1 MLRILTVQSL
11 LYDWATATKNSFFSI
26 GGRYNGAVDKT
37 SSGSIRNVQFYDFAM
52 DATCVSAYNTNGQ
65 LTSADTVNLA
75 TVTGLEEVVFED
87 IQLQNNVMNNVA
99 TFKALAE
106 VFGVLHELFVDLKM
120 PRTAVLSTV
129 WKSSLGIK
137 GKDRTAQKKVAQ
149 DWVVKTYNVKPTQDE
164 CDAICIGAHYTKNK
178 VETFD
183 WS

>member
-1 MLRILTVQSL
+1 MRTLALDQASRITGWAVFDDGE
-11 LYDWATATKNSFFSI
+11 LYNYGKFTATQTDVGDRLHFIRKEVLGLI
-26 GGRYNGAVDKT
+26 DKFD
-37 SSGSIRNVQFYDFAM
+37 V
-52 DATCVSAYNTNGQ
+52 
-65 LTSADTVNLA
+65 
-75 TVTGLEEVVFED
+75 EEVVFED
-87 IQLQNNVMNNVA
+87 IQLQNNVVNNVA

-137 GKDRTAQKKVAQ
+137 GKDRTAQKKAAQ

>member
-1 MLRILTVQSL
+1 MNKIIKIYEFLVKYDL
-11 LYDWATATKNSFFSI
+11 LPT
-26 GGRYNGAVDKT
+26 
-37 SSGSIRNVQFYDFAM
+37 
-52 DATCVSAYNTNGQ
+52 
-65 LTSADTVNLA
+65 
-75 TVTGLEEVVFED
+75 FED

-106 VFGVLHELFVDLKM
+106 VFGVLYELFVELKM

-137 GKDRTAQKKVAQ
+137 GKDRPAQKRAAQ
-149 DWVVKTYNVKPTQDE
+149 AWVSATYSVSPTQDE
-164 CDAICIGAHYTKNK
+164 ADAICIGSHYIKNQ